1 MAEAGSGRM
10 DYADAPRIA
19 AHVSLF
25 LGVARKCRFIVRV
38 KNCVIPASWSLLQR
52 ARDSRNFLPINKV
65 VTDKNILDLR
75 SDTNLAG
82 SFGSVRYKDM
92 IP

>member
-1 MAEAGSGRM
+1 M

-38 KNCVIPASWSLLQR
+38 KNCVIPASWSLQQR
-52 ARDSRNFLPINKV
+52 ARDSRNFLPIN
-65 VTDKNILDLR
+65 VTDKNIFDLL

-82 SFGSVRYKDM
+82 QGLLVLSDTK
-92 IP
+92 I